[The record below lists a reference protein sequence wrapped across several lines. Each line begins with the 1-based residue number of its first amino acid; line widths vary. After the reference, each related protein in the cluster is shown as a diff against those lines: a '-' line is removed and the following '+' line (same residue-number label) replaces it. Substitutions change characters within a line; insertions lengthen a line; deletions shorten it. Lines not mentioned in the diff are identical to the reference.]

1 MIFLTNPRKG
11 RQTRMARKRRTAA
24 QRAATRK
31 LIAFNKARKRK
42 TTTRKRRRK
51 VAAPARRRKRRTTA
65 RKRITRRNPVA
76 ARRRKR
82 RSPVRRRAAARRPVR
97 RRRYRRNQ
105 PQRFTV
111 RNLGKQLQ
119 QGVFDAAGVVAGKA
133 ATRIVA
139 NLIPLG
145 GETAIMVFA
154 KQAISAIGV
163 GTVASMFL
171 SRDVARMLVA
181 GGLAAPVEQFMVN
194 IPFIGPMLADYDP
207 FLPMGDADPFLPMGE
222 YPAVGD
228 SASAYGEDPY
238 GPGVGEYPANGAPAS
253 IGEYY

>member
-11 RQTRMARKRRTAA
+11 RKTRMARKRRTAA

-31 LIAFNKARKRK
+31 LVAFNKARRRK
-42 TTTRKRRRK
+42 PTTRKRRRK
-51 VAAPARRRKRRTTA
+51 AAAPAKRRRRRTTA
-65 RKRITRRNPVA
+65 RKRITRRNKPVA
-76 ARRRKR
+76 ARRRRR

-119 QGVFDAAGVVAGKA
+119 QGVFDAAGVVVGKA
-133 ATRIVA
+133 ATRIIS
-139 NLIPLG
+139 NLIPIPRTG
-145 GETAIMVFA
+145 AIMEFA
-154 KQAISAIGV
+154 VQAGSAVVV
-163 GTVASMFL
+163 GTAASMFL

-181 GGLAAPVEQFMVN
+181 GGLAAPVESFAKN

-207 FLPMGDADPFLPMGE
+207 FLPMGDYDPMLPMGE

-228 SASAYGEDPY
+228 NASMYGEDPY
-238 GPGVGEYPANGAPAS
+238 GPGIAEYPAVGEY
-253 IGEYY
+253 Y